1 MMKVGLRTRF
11 LEEPVDLALTDP
23 VVLGTVEQSE
33 PVHNTGRVRARIEE
47 IEGKQMGLGPKTQTP
62 LRSCNKV
69 GETKGTY
76 ASALFTL
83 RT

>member
-1 MMKVGLRTRF
+1 MNGLRTRF

-23 VVLGTVEQSE
+23 VVLRTVEQPK
-33 PVHNTGRVRARIEE
+33 PVQHTGRVRARVQEV
-47 IEGKQMGLGPKTQTP
+47 EGKQVGFGPNAQYP
-62 LRSCNKV
+62 SQSCNRR
-69 GETKGTY
+69 EERTMTY